1 MPRFEDELRII
12 IEKRGQGLGLSIA
25 GGRGSVPFRGTD
37 ESVFISKVTPGAP
50 ADLAGLRVK
59 HKNSQSTEEFLNI
72 DLIRWATA
80 SWLLMECQ

>member
-25 GGRGSVPFRGTD
+25 GGRGSVPFRGND

-50 ADLAGLRVK
+50 ADLAGLRVNWTLNK
-59 HKNSQSTEEFLNI
+59 LNCKNSTFSIRLVTE
-72 DLIRWATA
+72 
-80 SWLLMECQ
+80 SWLSMECQ